1 MPMRR
6 GILII
11 IYNWRMQWISPFNL
25 ILGGD
30 VRENVSGEE
39 TPIHLYLFAFTSGMR
54 KEEVND
60 NNKEEKKFLISLTVN
75 S

>member
-11 IYNWRMQWISPFNL
+11 IYNWRMRWIFPFNL
-25 ILGGD
+25 LLGGD
-30 VRENVSGEE
+30 VGDNVIGEE
-39 TPIHLYLFAFTSGMR
+39 NPTHLYLFAFKSGMR
-54 KEEVND
+54 KEEVNN

-75 S
+75 A